1 MYDALQPVFEQ
12 KTCPDQQFVFE
23 TLHHA
28 ESALQNENKSMLY
41 SDVLQEA
48 YVRLCGALRLDYED
62 GLLSALPLCGSCTL
76 RTDAAEAFGQSI
88 GDWPAFPDSSA
99 ALRRLKESGLKIV
112 VLSNVDNESF
122 ARTRT
127 KLEHGFSFDAVYTAE
142 DIGTYKPDLRN
153 FQYAIEAIDDQFS
166 IEQSEILV
174 VANSKYHD
182 ILPAHKMGLKV
193 AWINRADAVMGVS
206 SYTADA
212 DWTFSTMSEFA
223 DAMERAMGMGDVFE

>member
-62 GLLSALPLCGSCTL
+62 
-76 RTDAAEAFGQSI
+76 DAAEAFGQSI